1 MLVGRNGISPFLV
14 SIFCE
19 LKEETMAADEAIVAM
34 FQFEYVKDASASGG
48 FKMSK
53 NRSFSDPTPAVVEM
67 IKRGMLKPEQLL
79 G

>member
-1 MLVGRNGISPFLV
+1 
-14 SIFCE
+14 
-19 LKEETMAADEAIVAM
+19 M
-34 FQFEYVKDASASGG
+34 FQFEYVKDASGPEG

-53 NRSFSDPTPAVVEM
+53 NTSFSDPTPAIVEM

>member
-1 MLVGRNGISPFLV
+1 
-14 SIFCE
+14 
-19 LKEETMAADEAIVAM
+19 M

>member
-1 MLVGRNGISPFLV
+1 
-14 SIFCE
+14 
-19 LKEETMAADEAIVAM
+19 MAAM
-34 FQFEYVKDASASGG
+34 FQFEYAKDKSGVDG
-48 FKMSK
+48 IKMKS